1 MDFYLSALNINVDA
15 TQVTLIRK
23 GPIAIL
29 DTSLEY
35 WNGLFSYAQ
44 IDGVTRYYV
53 NTPNPSMFN
62 LQLGNAI
69 VQESGEALV
78 VDALNHLAD
87 DLVGIS
93 DRAVFSNLSELEAD
107 IYEKSGP
114 SGTAVQNIRTSIL
127 RLVDG
132 SDVPPYVNLL
142 RDDTGAYLTAFSN
155 ENICGEVYRQMP
167 NARKQNGAILFEA
180 GDRISFTYT
189 FQYLNQGAKTRSYT
203 MKLNLV

>member
-29 DTSLEY
+29 DTPLEY

-44 IDGVTRYYV
+44 VNGVTRYYV

-69 VQESGEALV
+69 VQENGKALV

-132 SDVPPYVNLL
+132 SDVPPYANLL
-142 RDDTGAYLTAFSN
+142 RDDTGVYLTAFSN

>member
-1 MDFYLSALNINVDA
+1 MEFYLSALNIDVDA
-15 TQVTLIRK
+15 RQVTLVRK

-29 DTSLEY
+29 DTPLEY
-35 WNGLFSYAQ
+35 WNGLFSYTQ

-53 NTPNPSMFN
+53 NTPNPLLFE
-62 LQLGNAI
+62 LQLANAI
-69 VQESGEALV
+69 VQDSGKILV
-78 VDALNHLAD
+78 VDALDHLAD
-87 DLVGIS
+87 DLVGIPN
-93 DRAVFSNLSELEAD
+93 RTVFSNLTLLEAD
-107 IYEKSGP
+107 ILQKSGP
-114 SGTAVQNIRTSIL
+114 SGSAVQNIRTSIL

-132 SDVPPYVNLL
+132 SGVAPYVNLL
-142 RDDTGAYLTAFSN
+142 RDDTGVYLTAFSN

-167 NARKQNGAILFEA
+167 NARKQNGTILFEA

>member
-1 MDFYLSALNINVDA
+1 MDFYLSALNVNVDT

-29 DTSLEY
+29 DTPLVY

-44 IDGVTRYYV
+44 VDGVTRYYV
-53 NTPNPSMFN
+53 NMPNPSMFV

-69 VQESGEALV
+69 VEDSGKMLM
-78 VDALNHLAD
+78 VDALDHLAD

-93 DRAVFSNLSELEAD
+93 NRSVFSNLIELETD
-107 IYEKSGP
+107 ILQKSGP

-132 SDVPPYVNLL
+132 SDVQPYTNLL
-142 RDDTGAYLTAFSN
+142 RDDTGAYLTALSN

-167 NARKQNGAILFEA
+167 SARKQNGSILFEV